1 LSNSEQDIKE
11 PKKVKKAAVWN
22 RWLHGQWIVRH
33 VPFALFLSLLAVLY
47 IANGHYTDNTIRNI
61 GNAQQELKQLQY
73 RYKTLKAE
81 VMYRSKESELS
92 KAVEPLGLKRL
103 EEPPVKLT
111 ESKNENNKQ

>member
-1 LSNSEQDIKE
+1 MEKTRN
-11 PKKVKKAAVWN
+11 KVTAKAVWK
-22 RWLHGQWIVRH
+22 RWMHGQWLVRH

-61 GNAQQELKQLQY
+61 GAAQQELKQLQY

-103 EEPPVKLT
+103 EQPPVKLSGQ
-111 ESKNENNKQ
+111 SK